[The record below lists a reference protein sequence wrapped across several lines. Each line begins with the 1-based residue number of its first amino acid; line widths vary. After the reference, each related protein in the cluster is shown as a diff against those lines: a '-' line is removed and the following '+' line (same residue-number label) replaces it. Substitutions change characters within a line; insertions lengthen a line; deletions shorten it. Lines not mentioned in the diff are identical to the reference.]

1 MNNLDLN
8 VDKLMIA
15 LDNNKNE
22 SIMNLTTVKIQ
33 EMIFKILKELHL
45 DRELMINYFK
55 KLKGYKYV
63 DELNDL
69 KYGGFIRWIPITD
82 PDYLPL
88 NQCGI
93 ICDIIIS
100 DDGIYIV
107 CKNFMHRHYRFKM
120 DECLIF
126 QKLTSQEL
134 IILNALDHLADEE
147 KGKKKGNENNKKK
160 GNKVQEES
168 DEDISDELEEES
180 DELESDEEESDELE
194 EESDEEE
201 DKKLQ
206 EETKKNSKLNKK
218 I

>member
-1 MNNLDLN
+1 MNSESDLN
-8 VDKLMIA
+8 VDTLLSA

-22 SIMNLTTVKIQ
+22 SIMNLTTQKIQ

-45 DRELMINYFK
+45 DRETMVNYFK

-82 PDYLPL
+82 PDNLPL

-93 ICDIIIS
+93 ICDILIK

-126 QKLTSQEL
+126 QKLSSQEM
-134 IILNALDHLADEE
+134 IILSALDHLDKTEE
-147 KGKKKGNENNKKK
+147 VSSES
-160 GNKVQEES
+160 EEVS
-168 DEDISDELEEES
+168 SESEDEDSETDE
-180 DELESDEEESDELE
+180 
-194 EESDEEE
+194 
-201 DKKLQ
+201 
-206 EETKKNSKLNKK
+206 
-218 I
+218 

>member
-1 MNNLDLN
+1 MNIDINNLLT
-8 VDKLMIA
+8 A
-15 LDNNKNE
+15 LDNEKND
-22 SIMNLTTVKIQ
+22 SIMNLTTPKIQ
-33 EMIFKILKELHL
+33 ETIFNILKELHL
-45 DRELMINYFK
+45 DREILIDYFK

-82 PDYLPL
+82 PDNLPL

-93 ICDIIIS
+93 ICDILIK

-126 QKLTSQEL
+126 QKLSSQEM
-134 IILNALDHLADEE
+134 IILSALDHLDKTKEVSSKSDKDKYKDED
-147 KGKKKGNENNKKK
+147 
-160 GNKVQEES
+160 ES
-168 DEDISDELEEES
+168 DEDES
-180 DELESDEEESDELE
+180 DETDEDEDESDE
-194 EESDEEE
+194 
-201 DKKLQ
+201 
-206 EETKKNSKLNKK
+206 N